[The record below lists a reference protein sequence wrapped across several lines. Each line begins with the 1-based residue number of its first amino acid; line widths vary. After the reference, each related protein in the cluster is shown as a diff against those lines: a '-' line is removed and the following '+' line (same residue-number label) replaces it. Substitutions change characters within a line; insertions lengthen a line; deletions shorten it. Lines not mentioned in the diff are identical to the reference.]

1 MKSLF
6 SFKGALAYLIA
17 IFLNAAIDLGHKIIL
32 QNSLFKLYSGSE
44 QVLLTALVNALIL
57 LPFILL
63 LSPAGYV
70 TDRFAKNKVL
80 RFTAWM
86 AVGLTS
92 LITCFYYLGW
102 FWLAFATT
110 FVLAA
115 QSAFYSPAKYSYLK
129 LLFGKGRLAE
139 ANGLAQAVSIIAIL
153 AGTFVFSIFFEI
165 RFPENADSPRA
176 VIQAM
181 APAGWALVAASLIE
195 LWFCYQLPE
204 LDQSAGDLRSQIKA
218 FPRRDYVTGKMT
230 RRNIQIL
237 SSRQGL
243 WLAVLGLSMF
253 WGLGQVLLASYP
265 AFAKEALGIT
275 NTILIQGT
283 LACTGIGIA
292 IGATFAARL
301 SRGYIE
307 TALIP
312 LGALGITLGLWLVPN
327 ITSPVGEIICFL
339 GVGISGGLF
348 IVPLNAM
355 VQFYANEDDIGRV
368 IAANNWV
375 QNVCMLSLLVIVF
388 VAATLHIS
396 ARQIL
401 LAAAC
406 FAFAGLVFTI
416 YRLPQSLVRFLLSS
430 LVQRRYKVQ
439 VQGMKNIPEEGGV
452 LMLGNHVSWMD
463 WAILQIAS
471 PRPIRFVMAK
481 SIYERWY
488 LNSILRFFGCIP
500 IQAGASS
507 KASLETIAEL
517 LNQGYVV
524 CLFPEGTLSRT
535 GHLTEFKRGFER
547 ACELADETVKI
558 VPFYLRGLWGSQ
570 LSYAQGN
577 LKKASGKSL
586 QREIIVG
593 FGEAQSK
600 DMDAAE
606 LKRRIFDLST
616 QTWETHGKTLPGLT
630 EGCLEGLCRNRHK
643 VALVEFDGTEISR
656 SQLLAGASLFASVV
670 RKGPSHRVGIIL
682 PSGAG
687 ATIANLAALM
697 SGKVPVNLNYTASLD
712 SLKSSVRQ
720 AGITEIYTSSLFVHK
735 LYQRGID
742 LNHLHSQ
749 RRGCHGFFIWKIY
762 ARASA
767 NFTPF
772 AVCSLQNYCLCLISA
787 CDTSSNLKQT
797 KPPPCCFPVAR
808 RASPRVWS

>member
-1 MKSLF
+1 M
-6 SFKGALAYLIA
+6 
-17 IFLNAAIDLGHKIIL
+17 
-32 QNSLFKLYSGSE
+32 
-44 QVLLTALVNALIL
+44 
-57 LPFILL
+57 
-63 LSPAGYV
+63 
-70 TDRFAKNKVL
+70 
-80 RFTAWM
+80 
-86 AVGLTS
+86 
-92 LITCFYYLGW
+92 
-102 FWLAFATT
+102 
-110 FVLAA
+110 
-115 QSAFYSPAKYSYLK
+115 
-129 LLFGKGRLAE
+129 
-139 ANGLAQAVSIIAIL
+139 
-153 AGTFVFSIFFEI
+153 
-165 RFPENADSPRA
+165 
-176 VIQAM
+176 
-181 APAGWALVAASLIE
+181 
-195 LWFCYQLPE
+195 
-204 LDQSAGDLRSQIKA
+204 
-218 FPRRDYVTGKMT
+218 
-230 RRNIQIL
+230 
-237 SSRQGL
+237 
-243 WLAVLGLSMF
+243 
-253 WGLGQVLLASYP
+253 LLASYP

-301 SRGYIE
+301 SHGYIE

-406 FAFAGLVFTI
+406 FAFAGLVFTV

-452 LMLGNHVSWMD
+452 MMLGNHVSWMD

-643 VALVEFDGTEISR
+643 VALVEFDGTETSR
-656 SQLLAGASLFASVV
+656 SRLLAGASLFASVV
-670 RKGPSHRVGIIL
+670 RKGAPIPPGGYYPAIRGRCDHCQPGSPDVGQ
-682 PSGAG
+682 GAG
-687 ATIANLAALM
+687 E
-697 SGKVPVNLNYTASLD
+697 P
-712 SLKSSVRQ
+712 
-720 AGITEIYTSSLFVHK
+720 
-735 LYQRGID
+735 
-742 LNHLHSQ
+742 
-749 RRGCHGFFIWKIY
+749 
-762 ARASA
+762 
-767 NFTPF
+767 
-772 AVCSLQNYCLCLISA
+772 
-787 CDTSSNLKQT
+787 
-797 KPPPCCFPVAR
+797 
-808 RASPRVWS
+808 